1 MKTFQTDIA
10 VHKALL
16 AQADQFCTELLA
28 HPVLSHYRD
37 EITIILKGSTAH
49 GYSDQYSDVDL
60 VVFCHEGRKQEI
72 TDEYV
77 RQGLSQRT
85 DGVFLPLH
93 DWAGH
98 YNTDSYKKLAEVC
111 NQSSA
116 EYLWE
121 YSGSKILHDPQGIFA
136 AIVKAGLENFQR
148 MLPVRTKQKYLEC
161 QLHLDWLRQP
171 LRRADYGA
179 SLLYAST
186 VYAALCQILFL
197 LQEQPY
203 PCHKWLPYYFSKLNI
218 SDPLKR
224 KVQALPH
231 LFAQMQKDFS
241 SGLDLMEYPVYRQGF
256 AVVEEIKKMLKEK
269 YGNMQWIDEWSLYA

>member
-98 YNTDSYKKLAEVC
+98 YNTDSYKSLQK
-111 NQSSA
+111 
-116 EYLWE
+116 
-121 YSGSKILHDPQGIFA
+121 FA
-136 AIVKAGLENFQR
+136 I
-148 MLPVRTKQKYLEC
+148 
-161 QLHLDWLRQP
+161 
-171 LRRADYGA
+171 RAA
-179 SLLYAST
+179 RNT
-186 VYAALCQILFL
+186 
-197 LQEQPY
+197 
-203 PCHKWLPYYFSKLNI
+203 
-218 SDPLKR
+218 
-224 KVQALPH
+224 
-231 LFAQMQKDFS
+231 
-241 SGLDLMEYPVYRQGF
+241 
-256 AVVEEIKKMLKEK
+256 
-269 YGNMQWIDEWSLYA
+269 YGNTVAVRSCTIRKEFCSNREGGA